1 MKAAYRFRVPDEVT
15 LTIRGLH
22 PDLKRKVRTA
32 LGLLAHDARAGKALR
47 AELEGLYS
55 LRAGRFRIIYQL
67 PAGRVI
73 EIVAVG
79 PRERIYEE
87 TLRLLKRNDG
97 KSIRPW
103 PHSAP

>member
-1 MKAAYRFRVPDEVT
+1 MKAAYRFRIPDDVM

-47 AELEGLYS
+47 AELEGLCS

-87 TLRLLKRNDG
+87 TLRLLKKPPAGDSRV
-97 KSIRPW
+97 
-103 PHSAP
+103 

>member
-1 MKAAYRFRVPDEVT
+1 MKAAYRFRISDDVA

-32 LGLLAHDARAGKALR
+32 FGLLAHDVHAGKALR
-47 AELEGLYS
+47 AELEGLRT
-55 LRAGRFRIIYQL
+55 LRAGRFRIIYRL

-87 TLRLLKRNDG
+87 TLRLLRKPPGGDR
-97 KSIRPW
+97 RV
-103 PHSAP
+103 